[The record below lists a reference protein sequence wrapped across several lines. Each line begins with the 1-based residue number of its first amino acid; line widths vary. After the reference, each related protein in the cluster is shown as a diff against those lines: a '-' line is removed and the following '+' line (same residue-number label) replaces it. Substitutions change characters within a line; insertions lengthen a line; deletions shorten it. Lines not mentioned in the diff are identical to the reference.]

1 MFHSISEFFTN
12 ATYQASISLE
22 FVRCLPFIVIEFSVM
37 MGCVT
42 STDIG
47 SVYIDT
53 TYQALISLEFVRCL
67 PFIVIEFS
75 VMMGCVTSTDI
86 GSALTAALL
95 FKKSYA
101 VE

>member
-1 MFHSISEFFTN
+1 MMGCVTSTVIESVFIDT
-12 ATYQASISLE
+12 TYQALISLE
-22 FVRCLPFIVIEFSVM
+22 LVRCLPFIVIEFSVM

-42 STDIG
+42 SR
-47 SVYIDT
+47 V
-53 TYQALISLEFVRCL
+53 
-67 PFIVIEFS
+67 
-75 VMMGCVTSTDI
+75 I

>member
-47 SVYIDT
+47 S
-53 TYQALISLEFVRCL
+53 
-67 PFIVIEFS
+67 
-75 VMMGCVTSTDI
+75 
-86 GSALTAALL
+86 ALTAALL